1 MPQSALGTKMANF
14 LMLLLRKESNNSS
27 VNQAF
32 IEKEIFIAGAQIERE
47 QELEISINSD
57 NLAAALTK
65 DNTVEENDSTYHL
78 INISQAEVL
87 GNSSAH
93 VVPDINVY
101 PNNVNQE
108 IQMVIEDMEMLET
121 SETQEANFDTATELE
136 VEVVQTL
143 NTKVNSESIT
153 ENVSSETHLMAN
165 SIKIPEFSQ
174 ILEKCLRSLTHQLP
188 LNPAHSLK

>member
-1 MPQSALGTKMANF
+1 
-14 LMLLLRKESNNSS
+14 MLLLRKESNNSS